1 MSRAGRSGLAA
12 PALVAFAANSLLC
25 RAALGGHAIDP
36 ASFATLRVAA
46 GAVTLVALVFLR
58 PRRAAATAS
67 APTPR
72 LDTTAVPTPRVGGD
86 WRAAFFLFGYVAAF
100 AFAYVSLRTG
110 TGALLL
116 FGTVQATMIV
126 KALRSGERPSVAEW
140 LGLLLALG
148 GLVYLVLPGLTAPP
162 LAGSLAMIAAG
173 LAWGFYS
180 LHGRGSRD
188 PLADTAG
195 NFARALPLV
204 AAVSLAGLAH
214 VHVTPQGALLAVASG
229 ALASGL
235 GYVLWYAALPA
246 LKATQAAVLQLAVPI
261 LAALGGVLLLG
272 ERVTPRLLVAMA
284 LILGGV
290 SLAIAARG
298 RWPALRRGSPRPA

>member
-1 MSRAGRSGLAA
+1 MRAAGHAWLAP

-25 RAALGGHAIDP
+25 RAALGGGQLDP

-46 GAVTLVALVFLR
+46 GAVTLVALTRLR
-58 PRRAAATAS
+58 RRTAGAPGAAGGSPGAI
-67 APTPR
+67 
-72 LDTTAVPTPRVGGD
+72 GGD
-86 WRAAFFLFGYVAAF
+86 WRAAFFLFAYMMAF
-100 AFAYVSLRTG
+100 AFAYVTLRTG

-126 KALRSGERPSVAEW
+126 KAHRSGERPRPAEW

-148 GLVYLVLPGLTAPP
+148 GLVYLVLPGLAAPP
-162 LAGSLAMIAAG
+162 LMGAFEMVAAG

-204 AAVSLAGLAH
+204 AAVSLAGLAPAR
-214 VHVTPQGALLAVASG
+214 VTPQGALLAVTSG

-235 GYVLWYAALPA
+235 GYVIWYAALPA

-290 SLAIAARG
+290 SLAMAARG
-298 RWPALRRGSPRPA
+298 RWPALRRGSPRVA